1 MEDEDFY
8 EKLRKFIFDDIQSS
22 PVQQLHAGVD
32 SAPLVTYSGGY
43 GGYDI
48 KLSRGWQ
55 LPPLDRHEG
64 FDVLVPSGTPIQ
76 LLKPGKVLVRTDEPK
91 GYGWYLVIQIDGTN
105 DGIVLAHLS
114 AINVRVGDQIASN
127 TIVGATG
134 GIKGAQGAGN
144 SGGAHLH
151 YEYRIGVQNKPWITG
166 VAVNPVIVPPS
177 KPINTLIKLLK
188 P

>member
-22 PVQQLHAGVD
+22 PVKGLYAGVE

-43 GGYDI
+43 GGYNI
-48 KLSRGWQ
+48 SLNRGWQ

-64 FDVLVPSGTPIQ
+64 FDVEVPSGTPIQ
-76 LLKPGKVLVRTDEPK
+76 FLRSGKVTARKDEPL
-91 GYGWYLVIQIDGTN
+91 GYGWYLLVKIDGTN
-105 DGIVLAHLS
+105 DTIMLAHLS
-114 AINVRVGDQIASN
+114 AINVQEGDQIAPN
-127 TIVGATG
+127 TILGATG
-134 GIKGAQGAGN
+134 GIKNAPGAGN

-151 YEYRIGVQNKPWITG
+151 YEYRKDGI
-166 VAVNPVIVPPS
+166 AVDPSIIPPA
-177 KPINTLIKLLK
+177 KPINSVIKLLK